1 MTKLKNRCASCGGKF
16 GLVSQYYWGLRFC
29 CKTCKTSF
37 LQKQRR
43 TFLTLVGRGEQR
55 RSILGQ
61 GVRALITSSY
71 FAGASTSK
79 STRWT

>member
-43 TFLTLVGRGEQR
+43 TFLTLIGRGEQR

-61 GVRALITSSY
+61 SARALITDSY
-71 FAGASTSK
+71 LAGPRISK
-79 STRWT
+79 SAGGT